1 MSYTPPSRMWPPGGK
16 NRMHL
21 LLCAHGFGSALYRG
35 DTQAIFDG
43 LDLTINLSKGQ
54 AYQECCRGTVGSR
67 SETTGR
73 NPTIWGIHG
82 GWPTWREARVWCL
95 SALGCRSMAFTSPE
109 MRGQADLLCLGW
121 HHLHERWKLQKIQF
135 GPQRRPSTF
144 L

>member
-1 MSYTPPSRMWPPGGK
+1 
-16 NRMHL
+16 MHL

-54 AYQECCRGTVGSR
+54 AYQECCRATVGSR

-73 NPTIWGIHG
+73 NPTIYTQYMVGSQLEGRPGCDVCQPWDAGACRLPALRCGAKLTCSVSSDGTTSKRG
-82 GWPTWREARVWCL
+82 GSYRKSSL
-95 SALGCRSMAFTSPE
+95 
-109 MRGQADLLCLGW
+109 
-121 HHLHERWKLQKIQF
+121 
-135 GPQRRPSTF
+135 GPQTRPSTF